1 MKKSNEISHN
11 IYIGSNID
19 AVRETT
25 TSDES
30 CIEEEQQTEDKV
42 STMPVMLAQLDGQ
55 VRGLKKKYFHME
67 YSDDDTMKNVNLDR
81 SKTRIF

>member
-1 MKKSNEISHN
+1 MKKNNEISHN

-19 AVRETT
+19 AVLETT

-42 STMPVMLAQLDGQ
+42 SILPVMLDQFDGQ
-55 VRGLKKKYFHME
+55 VK
-67 YSDDDTMKNVNLDR
+67 
-81 SKTRIF
+81 